1 MRNVLVEETNRE
13 KLVFSLVNRVS
24 NDLQI
29 GLEYGADSKELYP
42 MINYRLTKATE
53 NFPAL
58 ILGTSSAWPS
68 GEVDGNAFFLSAAT
82 LLSDRSSGSLSISY
96 TPDND
101 SWDIPAS
108 YRFVLSDEFDA
119 SLIWDGNDLHPLV
132 TWRGKRLNMSFIL
145 LGGEDPTI
153 STTVAF

>member
-1 MRNVLVEETNRE
+1 MRNILADETNRE
-13 KLVFSLVNRVS
+13 KLEFSLVTRV
-24 NDLQI
+24 NEDFQL
-29 GLEYGADSKELYP
+29 GVEYAADSNELFP
-42 MINYRLTKATE
+42 MANYRLTEATD
-53 NFPAL
+53 NLPAL

-82 LLSDRSSGSLSISY
+82 LINDRSSGSVSISY
-96 TPDND
+96 TPDNN

-108 YRFVLSDEFDA
+108 YRYVLSDNFDA

-132 TWRGKRLNMSFIL
+132 TWRGNRLNMSLIL
-145 LGGEDPTI
+145 LGGEDLTV